1 MKIVLVHGIFDNG
14 GLFKSM
20 VRSLEQRGHECFAPS
35 LHPSDARL
43 GIADLAQKLAREIQH
58 QFGDTEIIAI
68 IGFSMGCLIAR
79 HYLQE
84 LEGYKR
90 TRLFFAISGP
100 HAGSLLAHC
109 YVGQGAVD
117 MRPHSKFL
125 QRLAATEHRLTAV
138 ALYAYRTP
146 FDLMIL
152 PSTSSEWPAAE
163 NLKIPALAHPLML
176 SHKAVLSHITKK
188 LDQAT
193 SEAGI
198 A

>member
-109 YVGQGAVD
+109 YIGQGAID
-117 MRPHSKFL
+117 MRPHSEFL
-125 QRLAATEHRLTAV
+125 QRLATTEHLLATV

-152 PSTSSEWPAAE
+152 PSTSSEWSAAE

-176 SHKAVLSHITKK
+176 SHKAVLSHIMGK
-188 LDQAT
+188 LDQAAA
-193 SEAGI
+193 EASLT
-198 A
+198 